1 MESLYRTPLL
11 DAFKRGEVAPDIR
24 MMAAQGL
31 LAPRAHEQLGLLVL
45 LSADA
50 DPAVR
55 AAAEATIA
63 RLPAF
68 DLARFLGRPDVA
80 QEIRDFFVARGIEPV
95 PAEAPISDD
104 PLSDD
109 PLSDT
114 PLLDVE
120 GGHRSGAGEDEAG
133 EEAEGAE
140 GESRRLDTMQ
150 RLSRMTV
157 SEKIKA
163 AMRGARE
170 ERAILIRDS
179 NKLVSLA
186 VLSSPKVNE
195 REIESYAKMANLSE
209 DVLRVIGTTRAWT
222 KSYAIVR
229 SLAFNPKSPIAVSM
243 PLVSRLVEKDV
254 RMLSIDRN
262 IAEPVKILAR
272 KAVQA
277 GRNRRG

>member
-1 MESLYRTPLL
+1 MESLYRTPIL
-11 DAFKRGEVAPDIR
+11 DAFKRGEVAADIR

-50 DPAVR
+50 DPAIR

-63 RLPAF
+63 RIPSV

-80 QEIRDFFVARGIEPV
+80 REIRDFFVGRGIEPV
-95 PAEAPISDD
+95 PSEVPLSDE

-109 PLSDT
+109 PL
-114 PLLDVE
+114 LDVDADQ
-120 GGHRSGAGEDEAG
+120 RSGAGEDEGGEQVEG
-133 EEAEGAE
+133 EE
-140 GESRRLDTMQ
+140 GEARRLATVQ

-163 AMRGARE
+163 AMRGSRE
-170 ERAILIRDS
+170 ERTILVRDS

-209 DVLRVIGTTRAWT
+209 DVLRVIGTSRAWT

-229 SLAFNPKSPIAVSM
+229 SLAFNPKSPISVSM
-243 PLVSRLVEKDV
+243 TLVSRLVEKDV

-272 KAVQA
+272 KAAQA

>member
-11 DAFKRGEVAPDIR
+11 DCFRRGEVAPDIR
-24 MMAAQGL
+24 MMAAQGV

-50 DPAVR
+50 DPAIR
-55 AAAEATIA
+55 AATEATIA
-63 RLPAF
+63 RIPAP
-68 DLARFLGRPDVA
+68 DLARFIGRPDVA
-80 QEIRDFFVARGIEPV
+80 HEIRDFFAGRGIEPV
-95 PAEAPISDD
+95 VEDVPASDE
-104 PLSDD
+104 
-109 PLSDT
+109 

-120 GGHRSGAGEDEAG
+120 ADRHEGAPDHDEGDAGSGEAG
-133 EEAEGAE
+133 EAGEA
-140 GESRRLDTMQ
+140 RRLATIQ
-150 RLSRMTV
+150 RLALMTV

-170 ERAILIRDS
+170 ERTILIRDP

-195 REIESYAKMANLSE
+195 REIESYAKMANVSE

-222 KSYAIVR
+222 KSYSVVR
-229 SLAFNPKSPIAVSM
+229 SLAFNPKAPIAVSLT
-243 PLVSRLVEKDV
+243 LVSRLVEKDV
-254 RMLSIDRN
+254 RMLSLDRN

-272 KAVQA
+272 KALQA
-277 GRNRRG
+277 GKSRRG

>member
-11 DAFKRGEVAPDIR
+11 DCFRRGEVAPDIR
-24 MMAAQGL
+24 MMAAQGV

-50 DPAVR
+50 DPAIR
-55 AAAEATIA
+55 AATEATIA
-63 RLPAF
+63 RIPAP
-68 DLARFLGRPDVA
+68 DLARFIGRPDVA
-80 QEIRDFFVARGIEPV
+80 YEIRDFFAGRGIEPV
-95 PAEAPISDD
+95 VEDVPVSDE
-104 PLSDD
+104 
-109 PLSDT
+109 

-120 GGHRSGAGEDEAG
+120 ADRHEGAPEPDGSDAGSGEEGEAG
-133 EEAEGAE
+133 ET
-140 GESRRLDTMQ
+140 RRLATIQ
-150 RLSRMTV
+150 RLALMTV

-170 ERAILIRDS
+170 ERTILIRDP

-195 REIESYAKMANLSE
+195 REIESYAKMANVSE

-222 KSYAIVR
+222 KSYSVVR
-229 SLAFNPKSPIAVSM
+229 SLAFNPKAPIAVSLT
-243 PLVSRLVEKDV
+243 LVSRLVEKDV

-272 KAVQA
+272 KALQA
-277 GRNRRG
+277 GKSRRG